1 MASENVTDSS
11 TVKYYTRAEVAKYNT
26 AKSAWIIIHDKVYD
40 VTNFVKQHPGGEEVV
55 LEHAGRD
62 GTEPFEDIGHSSD
75 AREMM
80 EPYKIGE
87 LVEEE
92 RSKNNKKNQD
102 STNGTSNGDSS
113 RSNPN
118 TKEYNPISIHIDI
131 VQIYLK
137 QQQKKKPI
145 SITTVG
151 HDPQTNNGS
160 QAQQQQQQL
169 QWLGSPGETT
179 VVSRAARS
187 NNSNGG
193 NGSGWEGIKSSSLP
207 QHQQQQQQLRRH
219 QEEQQG
225 ESGGVG
231 DDEDGGGGSGGLEGT
246 DPEAN
251 HAVHLKRRVGLVSG
265 VALIVGTMIG
275 SGIFVSPSGL
285 LVRTGSVGVSFFVWT
300 ACGLLS
306 LCGALAYAEL
316 GTMNTSSGAEYAY
329 FMDAFGAPPAF
340 LFSWVSTLVLK
351 PSQMAIICLSF
362 AQYVVEAF
370 VADCDPPDE
379 VVKLVALL
387 AIVLILLVNCYSV
400 NLATGVQN
408 AFTAA
413 KLIAI
418 LVVIVGGAY
427 KLIQGNT
434 QHLKGALDTM
444 DGSNINFGRL
454 ATAFYTGLWAYD
466 GWNNLNYVTEEIK
479 DPSKNLPRSI
489 MIGIPL
495 VTLCYAL
502 INVSYLA
509 VMSPTEMIES
519 EAVAVTFGNRIL
531 GVMAWLMPLSVAIS
545 TFGSANGTLFAA
557 GRLCFAASREGHL
570 LDCLSY
576 VHVRRF
582 TPAPGLIFHSIVAGA
597 MVVSGNIDSLI
608 DFFSFTAWIFYGGS
622 MLALLVMRRTRP
634 NHPRP
639 YKCPLIIPALVLV
652 ISAYLIVAPIIDKP
666 QIEYLY
672 ATGFIFAGMFV
683 YLPFV
688 KYGYVPKFME
698 GINAFLQM
706 LLEVAPTA
714 AAFD

>member
-1 MASENVTDSS
+1 MRNKLFNVLTACRRQYS
-11 TVKYYTRAEVAKYNT
+11 TAA
-26 AKSAWIIIHDKVYD
+26 
-40 VTNFVKQHPGGEEVV
+40 
-55 LEHAGRD
+55 
-62 GTEPFEDIGHSSD
+62 
-75 AREMM
+75 
-80 EPYKIGE
+80 
-87 LVEEE
+87 
-92 RSKNNKKNQD
+92 
-102 STNGTSNGDSS
+102 
-113 RSNPN
+113 
-118 TKEYNPISIHIDI
+118 
-131 VQIYLK
+131 
-137 QQQKKKPI
+137 
-145 SITTVG
+145 G
-151 HDPQTNNGS
+151 HDPQTGNTTQQQLQQQGNGRS
-160 QAQQQQQQL
+160 WPEGGAEMGGSRIGIGWEGRPQLQQQQQQ
-169 QWLGSPGETT
+169 
-179 VVSRAARS
+179 
-187 NNSNGG
+187 
-193 NGSGWEGIKSSSLP
+193 
-207 QHQQQQQQLRRH
+207 QQQQ
-219 QEEQQG
+219 G
-225 ESGGVG
+225 AGSGMG
-231 DDEDGGGGSGGLEGT
+231 DDEDGGGGGGGVEGA
-246 DPEAN
+246 DAAEN
-251 HAVHLKRRVGLVSG
+251 NAVHLKRRVGLVSG

-285 LVRTGSVGVSFFVWT
+285 LVRTGSIGVSFLVWT
-300 ACGLLS
+300 ACGILS

-362 AQYVVEAF
+362 AQYAVEAF
-370 VADCDPPDE
+370 VAECNPPEE

-387 AIVLILLVNCYSV
+387 AIVVILLVNCYSV

-418 LVVIVGGAY
+418 LVVIAGGSY

-434 QHLKGALDTM
+434 QHLRGAFDTAE
-444 DGSNINFGRL
+444 STVNFGRL

-479 DPSKNLPRSI
+479 DPSRNLPRSI

-502 INVSYLA
+502 INISYLA
-509 VMSPTEMIES
+509 VMSPSEMIES

-531 GVMAWLMPLSVAIS
+531 GVMAWLMPLSVAVS

-582 TPAPGLIFHSIVAGA
+582 TPAPGLIFHSLVAGA
-597 MVVSGNIDSLI
+597 MVLSGSIDSLI

-622 MLALLVMRRTRP
+622 MVALLVMRKTRP
-634 NHPRP
+634 DHPRP
-639 YKCPLIIPALVLV
+639 YKCPLPIPILVLG

-672 ATGFIFAGMFV
+672 AATFIAAGMLF

-698 GINAFLQM
+698 GVNAFLQM

>member
-1 MASENVTDSS
+1 M
-11 TVKYYTRAEVAKYNT
+11 YEV
-26 AKSAWIIIHDKVYD
+26 
-40 VTNFVKQHPGGEEVV
+40 
-55 LEHAGRD
+55 
-62 GTEPFEDIGHSSD
+62 
-75 AREMM
+75 
-80 EPYKIGE
+80 
-87 LVEEE
+87 
-92 RSKNNKKNQD
+92 
-102 STNGTSNGDSS
+102 
-113 RSNPN
+113 
-118 TKEYNPISIHIDI
+118 
-131 VQIYLK
+131 
-137 QQQKKKPI
+137 
-145 SITTVG
+145 TVG
-151 HDPQTNNGS
+151 HDPQTSNGNQS
-160 QAQQQQQQL
+160 QQQL
-169 QWLGSPGETT
+169 QGSGWNGIPETT
-179 VVSRAARS
+179 LVSRSIRS
-187 NNSNGG
+187 NGNSNGW
-193 NGSGWEGIKSSSLP
+193 NPITSPFQRQPE
-207 QHQQQQQQLRRH
+207 QQQLHERK
-219 QEEQQG
+219 QKEIK
-225 ESGGVG
+225 SGDLG
-231 DDEDGGGGSGGLEGT
+231 DDEDGGGGGGGLEGT
-246 DPEAN
+246 DPEEN
-251 HAVHLKRRVGLVSG
+251 NSVHLKRRVGLVSG

-285 LVRTGSVGVSFFVWT
+285 LVRTGSIGISFLVWT
-300 ACGLLS
+300 ACGMLS

-362 AQYVVEAF
+362 AQYAVEAF
-370 VADCDPPDE
+370 AADCDPPEE
-379 VVKLVALL
+379 VVKIVALL
-387 AIVLILLVNCYSV
+387 AIILILLVNCYSV

-418 LVVIVGGAY
+418 LVVIAGGSY

-434 QHLKGALDTM
+434 QHLKGAFDTF
-444 DGSNINFGRL
+444 DGSTVNIGRL

-509 VMSPTEMIES
+509 VMSPSEMIES

-582 TPAPGLIFHSIVAGA
+582 TPAPGLIFHSLVAGA
-597 MVVSGNIDSLI
+597 MVISGNIDSLI
-608 DFFSFTAWIFYGGS
+608 DFFSFTAWIFYGGA

-639 YKCPLIIPALVLV
+639 YKCPLIIPVLVLG
-652 ISAYLIVAPIIDKP
+652 ISAYLIIAPIIDKP

-672 ATGFIFAGMFV
+672 AAGFILAGMLV

-688 KYGYVPKFME
+688 KYGYVPKFMDYFFIYRRSE
-698 GINAFLQM
+698 CFPSNVTRSCTNSCSFRLTSIKCKSMIF
-706 LLEVAPTA
+706 
-714 AAFD
+714 

>member
-1 MASENVTDSS
+1 MTTADWPSISSERNSLLYTTVVFEWSQSVPHNGAQTGGQIVGSGSSHKPPSATAVSASSPTASLRMRGPINGGQAIVNGKASELSKLQRS
-11 TVKYYTRAEVAKYNT
+11 AEEG
-26 AKSAWIIIHDKVYD
+26 S
-40 VTNFVKQHPGGEEVV
+40 
-55 LEHAGRD
+55 
-62 GTEPFEDIGHSSD
+62 
-75 AREMM
+75 
-80 EPYKIGE
+80 
-87 LVEEE
+87 
-92 RSKNNKKNQD
+92 NNN
-102 STNGTSNGDSS
+102 
-113 RSNPN
+113 R
-118 TKEYNPISIHIDI
+118 
-131 VQIYLK
+131 
-137 QQQKKKPI
+137 
-145 SITTVG
+145 
-151 HDPQTNNGS
+151 
-160 QAQQQQQQL
+160 QQQQQEHQTSSG
-169 QWLGSPGETT
+169 LG
-179 VVSRAARS
+179 
-187 NNSNGG
+187 ND
-193 NGSGWEGIKSSSLP
+193 
-207 QHQQQQQQLRRH
+207 Q
-219 QEEQQG
+219 
-225 ESGGVG
+225 
-231 DDEDGGGGSGGLEGT
+231 DGSGGRRGMEGS
-246 DPEAN
+246 DPEKDDSL
-251 HAVHLKRRVGLVSG
+251 HLKRRVGLVSG

-275 SGIFVSPSGL
+275 SGIFVSPTGL
-285 LVRTGSVGVSFFVWT
+285 LIRTGSVGMSFVVWT
-300 ACGLLS
+300 GCGLLS

-351 PSQMAIICLSF
+351 PSQMAIITLSF
-362 AQYVVEAF
+362 AQYAVEAF
-370 VADCDPPDE
+370 AAECDPPPE
-379 VVKLVALL
+379 LVKLVALL

-408 AFTAA
+408 AFTAG

-418 LVVIVGGAY
+418 LVIVAGGSW
-427 KLIQGNT
+427 KLLQGNT
-434 QHLKGALDTM
+434 QHLRKPFEGFAEATGADG
-444 DGSNINFGRL
+444 DGGSNGVEEALNVGRL

-495 VTLCYAL
+495 VTLCYLL

-509 VMSPTEMIES
+509 VMSPLEMIDS

-531 GVMAWLMPLSVAIS
+531 GMLAWLMPLSVAVS

-570 LDCLSY
+570 MDCLSY

-597 MVVSGNIDSLI
+597 MVLSGSIDSLI
-608 DFFSFTAWIFYGGS
+608 DFFSFTAWIFYGGA
-622 MLALLVMRRTRP
+622 MLALIVMRRTRP

-639 YKCPLIIPALVLV
+639 YRCPLPIPILVLLV
-652 ISAYLIVAPIIDKP
+652 SAYLIVAPIIEKP

-672 ATGFIFAGMFV
+672 AAGFIAAGMLF

-688 KYGYVPKFME
+688 KYRYVPKFMD
-698 GINAFLQM
+698 GVNAFLQM